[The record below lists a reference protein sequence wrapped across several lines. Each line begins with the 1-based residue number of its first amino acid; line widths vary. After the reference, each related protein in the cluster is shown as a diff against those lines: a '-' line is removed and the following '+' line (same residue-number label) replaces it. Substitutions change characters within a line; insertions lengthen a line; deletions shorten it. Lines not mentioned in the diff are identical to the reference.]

1 MNITETAKLYAAQIG
16 PEIDAHAAR
25 AGAASPWPASGS
37 GPGSVERDN
46 IRRLRAAIAMELI
59 GGTDECLR
67 DLIRAYAYAAE
78 CVHQC
83 TVHMTQLEAVDADD
97 AIDQLDLHSR
107 AIVTELSEDLAAY
120 CERLEGTKP

>member
-25 AGAASPWPASGS
+25 AAQTPSGS
-37 GPGSVERDN
+37 WPGSVERDN
-46 IRRLRAAIAMELI
+46 TRRLRTAIAMELI
-59 GGTDECLR
+59 GGTDERLR

-107 AIVTELSEDLAAY
+107 AITTELSEDLAAY
-120 CERLEGTKP
+120 CERLEGSKT

>member
-25 AGAASPWPASGS
+25 AAQTPSGS
-37 GPGSVERDN
+37 WPGSVERDN
-46 IRRLRAAIAMELI
+46 TRRLRTAIAMELI
-59 GGTDECLR
+59 GGTDERLR
-67 DLIRAYAYAAE
+67 DLILAYTRASDRVDE
-78 CVHQC
+78 C
-83 TVHMTQLEAVDADD
+83 TVNLTQLEAVDADD

-120 CERLEGTKP
+120 CERLEGSKT

>member
-1 MNITETAKLYAAQIG
+1 MNITETAKIFAAQIG
-16 PEIDAHAAR
+16 PEIDAYAAR
-25 AGAASPWPASGS
+25 AAQTPSGS
-37 GPGSVERDN
+37 RPGSVERDN
-46 IRRLRAAIAMELI
+46 TRRLRTAIAMELI
-59 GGTDECLR
+59 GGTDERLR

-83 TVHMTQLEAVDADD
+83 TVHMTQLEAVNADD

-120 CERLEGTKP
+120 CERLEGSKT

>member
-1 MNITETAKLYAAQIG
+1 MNFTETAKMYAAQIL
-16 PEIDAHAAR
+16 PEIDAYAAR
-25 AGAASPWPASGS
+25 AAQTPSGS
-37 GPGSVERDN
+37 WPGSVERDN
-46 IRRLRAAIAMELI
+46 TRRLRTAIAMELI
-59 GGTDECLR
+59 GGTDERLR

-120 CERLEGTKP
+120 CERLEGSKT